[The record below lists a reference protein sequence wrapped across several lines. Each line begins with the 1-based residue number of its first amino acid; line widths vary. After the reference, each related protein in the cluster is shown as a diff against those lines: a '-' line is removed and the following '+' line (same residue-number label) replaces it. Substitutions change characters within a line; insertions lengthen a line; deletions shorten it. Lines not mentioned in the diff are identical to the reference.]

1 MSTFEEIL
9 AKDGK
14 LVYKTKGV
22 SMNAM
27 LYQNRDLVVIE
38 VPKGRLKKYD
48 VALYKRGKSY
58 VLHRVIEVNDNG
70 TYSIRGDNTYSI
82 ETVPDEAVIGVLTAF
97 VREGR
102 QIRATDE
109 DYQRYV
115 RFWCATYPAR
125 SLYAH
130 SKWRLKS
137 AVKRI
142 IGWNKDSGGKK

>member
-9 AKDGK
+9 EKDGK

-22 SMNAM
+22 SMNPM

-58 VLHRVIEVNDNG
+58 VLHRVIEVNDDG

-82 ETVPDEAVIGVLTAF
+82 ETVPEEAVIGVLTS
-97 VREGR
+97 VK
-102 QIRATDE
+102 
-109 DYQRYV
+109 
-115 RFWCATYPAR
+115 FWCEAYPAR
-125 SLYAH
+125 SFYTHA
-130 SKWRLKS
+130 KWRTK
-137 AVKRI
+137 AVLRRI
-142 IGWNKDSGGKK
+142 IKGKK

>member
-9 AKDGK
+9 EKDGK

-22 SMNAM
+22 SMNPM

-58 VLHRVIEVNDNG
+58 VLHRVIEVNENG

-82 ETVPDEAVIGVLTAF
+82 ETVPEEAVIDGKQYSV
-97 VREGR
+97 
-102 QIRATDE
+102 TDPE
-109 DYQRYV
+109 YLRYV
-115 RFWCATYPAR
+115 KFWCEAYPAR
-125 SLYAH
+125 SACTH
-130 SKWRLKS
+130 AKWRTK
-137 AVKRI
+137 AVLRRI
-142 IGWNKDSGGKK
+142 IKGKK